1 MLPSL
6 GAIFFSLFGL
16 FAAVPVQARSST
28 GNSVLVVLQ
37 PDLKR
42 DNFTIFF
49 DNLEKRGYDL
59 TLRTPEDDAL
69 PIIRDDNPTYSHII
83 LFAPDI
89 KSFSQDV
96 TPQSLVTVL
105 NAGTNLIVALSPTQ
119 SPVFT
124 LASEF
129 SLILPPPSTPL
140 ISHFPA
146 RDSPPSVIPVA
157 VPPKHP
163 LLTPN
168 TPPVWYSGIP
178 FAHGNNPLL
187 VPILHAP
194 AESFASD
201 TDSDAGA
208 EALFDAAE
216 RGGEGLWAGSAM
228 GIVTGFQTRDNSAR
242 VTWVGGIELFTD
254 AYAHKSL
261 PSGEKSGNEQF
272 ARDVAAWTFQENLVL
287 RIDSITHHL
296 LNETVPR
303 EHYTIN
309 ENIVFEAHIS
319 RYDSER
325 GWSPYSGLH
334 DLQLEFTMLDPH
346 IRTALLP
353 VTSKLGLYQ
362 AAFRIPDRHGVF
374 KFVLDYRRRGWTILK
389 ATTTV
394 PVVPPR
400 HDGYPRFLSAAWPY
414 YAGAISTS
422 LGFFVFAAL
431 WLAGD
436 DKERKK
442 GKATK
447 TE

>member
-1 MLPSL
+1 MLPYF
-6 GAIFFSLFGL
+6 GAIFFSLFSFFL
-16 FAAVPVQARSST
+16 AARARSST

-42 DNFTIFF
+42 DNFAIFF
-49 DNLEKRGYDL
+49 DNLEKQGYDL
-59 TLRTPEDDAL
+59 TFRTPKDDAR
-69 PIIRDDNPTYSHII
+69 PIVQDDIPTFSHII
-83 LFAPDI
+83 LFAPDT

-96 TPQSLVTVL
+96 TPQSLVAAL
-105 NAGTNLIVALSPTQ
+105 NAGTNLIIALSPTQ
-119 SPVFT
+119 SPFFT

-129 SLILPPPSTPL
+129 SLILPPPGTPL

-146 RDSPPSVIPVA
+146 RDTPPSVIPVA
-157 VPPKHP
+157 VPSEHP

-187 VPILHAP
+187 VPILHAT

-208 EALFDAAE
+208 ETLVDAAE
-216 RGGEGLWAGSAM
+216 RGGEGLWAGQTL
-228 GIVTGFQTRDNSAR
+228 GIVTGFQTRDNNTR
-242 VTWVGGIELFTD
+242 VTWVGGIELFSD
-254 AYAHKSL
+254 AYASKLL

-272 ARDVAAWTFQENLVL
+272 ARDIVTWTFQENLVL

-296 LNETVPR
+296 KNETVPR

-309 ENIVFEAHIS
+309 ENIIFEAHIS
-319 RYDSER
+319 RYDSSR
-325 GWSPYSGLH
+325 GWLPYSGLH
-334 DLQLEFTMLDPH
+334 DLQIEFTMLDPH

-353 VTSKLGLYQ
+353 VPGKPGLYETG
-362 AAFRIPDRHGVF
+362 FRVPDRHGVF
-374 KFVLDYRRRGWTILK
+374 KFVLDYRRRGWTTLK
-389 ATTTV
+389 ASMTV

-414 YAGAISTS
+414 YAGAINTS
-422 LGFFVFAAL
+422 IGFLVFTVL

-436 DKERKK
+436 EKENKR
-442 GKATK
+442 GKHTK